1 MFYLCEVQT
10 GEMEEKRYADFRT
23 YRAEK
28 TYAVSSGKW
37 YAIQKTNS
45 ITRLV

>member
-1 MFYLCEVQT
+1 
-10 GEMEEKRYADFRT
+10 MEEKRYADFRT

-37 YAIQKTNS
+37 YAIQKYVY
-45 ITRLV
+45 ILKLD